1 MIAASKIQHSAA
13 VWLWTGLEDPQRV
26 SEKQYPIKPELRRR
40 ALIAGLSEASTF
52 YEWRHGNSN
61 KLDSPALE
69 DKVQVFLAHSLE
81 ADNRMCDINVYAV
94 GAVQATLGS
103 KSVKF
108 NGLALDDMGDLGLVE
123 SNGSKEVDLGERCE
137 VEFDDEVEDNQTN
150 RKKKSAS
157 FSTRG
162 DGKDVRVANLK
173 ENTIT
178 SELTKSSKLTN
189 TRDIPYVHHIRCL
202 LNFLLHSHAA
212 KRELMFGD
220 QTRPNPLSENL
231 PHDVV
236 ETPENLTH
244 GGDFDER
251 MKTARSNP

>member
-1 MIAASKIQHSAA
+1 MILITAIPDDA
-13 VWLWTGLEDPQRV
+13 ENRV
-26 SEKQYPIKPELRRR
+26 SEKNWRQGQL
-40 ALIAGLSEASTF
+40 LGDAGLSEASTF

-81 ADNRMCDINVYAV
+81 ADNRIAAKYQEVTK
-94 GAVQATLGS
+94 VQATLGS

-173 ENTIT
+173 ENTMT

-220 QTRPNPLSENL
+220 QTSRGILNTN
-231 PHDVV
+231 HW
-236 ETPENLTH
+236 N
-244 GGDFDER
+244 G
-251 MKTARSNP
+251 RSRKS